1 MKRILVAEDND
12 SNYLLVTVILRGKYD
27 IERANNGKEAVEKMQ
42 TGTYDYVLM
51 DIRMPIM
58 DGLEATKHIRE
69 FNSCTPIIAVSAYA
83 FESDKR
89 NAMQSGF
96 NNYLEKPIDKKRLL
110 SLLEE

>member
-1 MKRILVAEDND
+1 MKKILVAEDND
-12 SNYLLVTVILRGKYD
+12 SNYLLVTVILRGKFE
-27 IERANNGKEAVEKMQ
+27 IERANNGKEAVEMMQ
-42 TGTYDYVLM
+42 SRTYDYVLM

-69 FNSCTPIIAVSAYA
+69 FNTYTPIIAVTAYA

-96 NNYLEKPIDKKRLL
+96 NDFLEKPIDKKKLL
-110 SLLEE
+110 SILEE